1 MGVYT
6 SIEFLN
12 ANDSAFVAA
21 RDGTPEQR
29 QKWEEDEGPFDQVPG
44 ARVKC
49 KPGEG
54 YTETDEEY
62 GGWIIPLD
70 KIPEG
75 TTHIHVYR
83 G

>member
-1 MGVYT
+1 MSVQT

-12 ANDSAFVAA
+12 ANDPAFVAA

-29 QKWEEDEGPFDQVPG
+29 QEWEDDEGPFEQRPG
-44 ARVKC
+44 ARVEC
-49 KPGEG
+49 QRGEG

-62 GGWIIPLD
+62 GGWIIPID
-70 KIPEG
+70 KIPVG
-75 TTHIHVYR
+75 TTHIHIYR

>member
-12 ANDSAFVAA
+12 AKDQAFMAA
-21 RDGTPEQR
+21 RNGTKEQ
-29 QKWEEDEGPFDQVPG
+29 QEDWIDDNGPFDERPG
-44 ARVKC
+44 AVLEC
-49 KPGEG
+49 NPGEG

-70 KIPEG
+70 KIPAG

>member
-12 ANDSAFVAA
+12 ANDPAFVAA
-21 RDGTPEQR
+21 CDGTVEQL
-29 QKWEEDEGPFDQVPG
+29 QEWEDFNGPIEENPG

-54 YTETDEEY
+54 YTETGEEY

-70 KIPEG
+70 KIPAG